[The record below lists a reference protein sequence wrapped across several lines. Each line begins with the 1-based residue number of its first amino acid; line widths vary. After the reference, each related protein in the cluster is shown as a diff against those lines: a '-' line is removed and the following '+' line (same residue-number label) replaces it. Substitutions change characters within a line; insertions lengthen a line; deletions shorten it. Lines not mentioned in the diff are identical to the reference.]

1 MGEVLMFAPRSH
13 SKPAKTKPLKSDNL
27 AYPSD
32 KDMADAKAITD
43 ALALHHGLDVEVL
56 PPADCEDDGA

>member
-1 MGEVLMFAPRSH
+1 MGDVLLWRPRQSNQSKTAP
-13 SKPAKTKPLKSDNL
+13 TKPLKSDNL

-56 PPADCEDDGA
+56 PSEDDGA

>member
-1 MGEVLMFAPRSH
+1 MGDVLLWRPRP
-13 SKPAKTKPLKSDNL
+13 SKSSPTKPLKSDNL

-32 KDMADAKAITD
+32 KDMAEAKAITD

-56 PPADCEDDGA
+56 PSEDDGA